1 MQDPQRWLVLALVT
15 TLAGLLTACWPGSDR
30 SREEDHPLLNEALA
44 LKASSPR
51 EAERR
56 LEKALDANPRLARAH
71 WELALLHLN
80 YTSNYA
86 AAVYHFQRVLALRPD
101 WPQANTTTQLIA
113 RAKLELIK
121 EGFDLP
127 VLPSVQRQ
135 LDRYVAEI
143 HRLNTSLTHLQNQVR
158 ALTVVTQQLTAQN
171 FQLRQQLLA
180 LSAAL
185 APKTASP
192 NPAPLPVPSPVA
204 AVSGP
209 AREVPVLPAGPAR
222 PEGKTRA
229 TTAAAASP
237 STAGPARPSA
247 TAAQAPV
254 GAAAARPTHTKPPL
268 AGGRT
273 HTFKPG
279 ETARSVAERYHLT
292 LRDLMRANPGVN
304 LNRVRVGQTIQL
316 PP

>member
-1 MQDPQRWLVLALVT
+1 MQDLQRWPVLALAAA
-15 TLAGLLTACWPGSDR
+15 LAGLLAACSPWLDSP
-30 SREEDHPLLNEALA
+30 REEDHPLLNEAVA
-44 LKASSPR
+44 RKASSPR
-51 EAERR
+51 EAERL
-56 LEKALDANPRLARAH
+56 LEKALEANPRLARAH

-143 HRLNTSLTHLQNQVR
+143 HRLNTSLTNLQTQVR
-158 ALTVVTQQLTAQN
+158 ALTVVTQQLATQN
-171 FQLRQQLLA
+171 LQLRQQLLA
-180 LSAAL
+180 LST
-185 APKTASP
+185 APAPTATPP
-192 NPAPLPVPSPVA
+192 NPAPLA
-204 AVSGP
+204 AASSLAATPGP
-209 AREVPVLPAGPAR
+209 AREELAPPAGPSR
-222 PEGKTRA
+222 PDGKTRA
-229 TTAAAASP
+229 TSAAAASP
-237 STAGPARPSA
+237 STAVSARPSA
-247 TAAQAPV
+247 TAAKAPAD
-254 GAAAARPTHTKPPL
+254 AAAARSTHPKPPV
-268 AGGRT
+268 AGSRT

-304 LNRVRVGQTIQL
+304 LHQVRAGQTIRL
-316 PP
+316 P